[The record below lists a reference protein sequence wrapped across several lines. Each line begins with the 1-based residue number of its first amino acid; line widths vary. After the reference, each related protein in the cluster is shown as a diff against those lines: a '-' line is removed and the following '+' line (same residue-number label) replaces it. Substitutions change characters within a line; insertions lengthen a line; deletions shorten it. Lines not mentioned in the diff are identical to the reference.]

1 MSVWPL
7 CWVEPKSFS
16 LLAVDR
22 VVVIYVV
29 EHAVLDPC
37 LDDLAASGF
46 GAVGTMA
53 QDDRPSGPV
62 WRSGCVRV
70 ALPVGHAGVDIGQGG
85 VEMLVGQPGPCLG
98 RLPRHN
104 GLNLITGRVLRGAVA
119 ESDPDKLE
127 PCRVLRRRAMLTLL
141 LSRRT

>member
-1 MSVWPL
+1 
-7 CWVEPKSFS
+7 
-16 LLAVDR
+16 
-22 VVVIYVV
+22 
-29 EHAVLDPC
+29 
-37 LDDLAASGF
+37 
-46 GAVGTMA
+46 MA
-53 QDDRPSGPV
+53 QDDWPSG
-62 WRSGCVRV
+62 SGWCSVCVRV

-127 PCRVLRRRAMLTLL
+127 PCRVLRRRGDVNLAAVQADIKGAALKRDVEGRGLVLRHPCEGVEQPSGST
-141 LSRRT
+141 SRARTSAGVSL